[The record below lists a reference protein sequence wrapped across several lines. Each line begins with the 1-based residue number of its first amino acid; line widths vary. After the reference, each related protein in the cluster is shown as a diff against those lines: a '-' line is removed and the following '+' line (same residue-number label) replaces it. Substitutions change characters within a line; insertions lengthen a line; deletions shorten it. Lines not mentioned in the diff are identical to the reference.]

1 MGRDTGADLLA
12 VCDHAVSE
20 RGIRALLSTHAK
32 RLIYQGAGNNAE
44 SVVFGR
50 IAGENAAKLERWDR

>member
-1 MGRDTGADLLA
+1 M
-12 VCDHAVSE
+12 SE

-50 IAGENAAKLERWDR
+50 IAGENATKLECWDG